1 MVSNE
6 VDDCIEEANG
16 EDQQI
21 LDASTPKL
29 TEYVLIRVPSIKTKD
44 SDHRSKRRRLLDIL
58 KARPSRAWL
67 KKFKFSSP
75 FAACREAV
83 KEHEEVSL
91 SVPTPAGARR
101 FHVQFIRKINWSKTL
116 NVLKE
121 WIKNPMNIALFIWLI
136 CVAVALAM
144 LALLLLGLLDQAFP
158 SQALQ
163 NYWIEINNQVLNA
176 LFTLMSLYQHPNL
189 FHHMV
194 LLCRWRSEDITELRK
209 IYCKNG
215 AYRPHEWAHM
225 TVVVVLLNVAC
236 FSQYF
241 LCALY
246 WAYRSSDRPEIAETL
261 LVILGTA
268 TPVVAGVYT
277 VYSPLGKEYESDSNE
292 EESSTK
298 QLNKTGLK
306 LYDRK
311 AEASRPEWAGGLFD
325 CGDDVTACSL
335 SFFCTCC
342 VLGWNMERLGFGN
355 MYVHMVLFLLL
366 CIAPFFI
373 FNVSALN
380 IHNDVI
386 ADVVGITGRVISV
399 FGLLYGGYW
408 RIEMRK
414 RFKLPGNTHCC
425 GSETLTDY
433 LQWMFCW
440 SCSLAQEVRTANLY
454 DIEDGNL
461 YRKEFIDIIDD
472 NIGNTDSD
480 DDEEFDSILQPLN
493 PSSSSESEES
503 CELPLSDP
511 MAPPTQPSMQLQET
525 NEIVHDSQLI
535 QKEATDKTDTL

>member
-6 VDDCIEEANG
+6 DDELIEETQN
-16 EDQQI
+16 EVQQI
-21 LDASTPKL
+21 TDPSIPKL
-29 TEYVLIRVPSIKTKD
+29 REYVSIQVPTIQTRN
-44 SDHRSKRRRLLDIL
+44 SDQRSRRRRLLDIL
-58 KARPSRAWL
+58 RARPSPEWL

-75 FAACREAV
+75 FSTCREAV
-83 KEHEEVSL
+83 NEHEEVSL
-91 SVPTPAGARR
+91 SVPSPAGTRR
-101 FHVQFIRKINWSKTL
+101 FHIQFIRKIKWSTTL
-116 NVLKE
+116 NILKE
-121 WIKNPMNIALFIWLI
+121 WLKNPMNIALVIWLI
-136 CVAVALAM
+136 CVAVSLM
-144 LALLLLGLLDQAFP
+144 MLGLLLVGALDHAIP
-158 SQALQ
+158 SKALR

-189 FHHMV
+189 FHHII

-225 TVVVVLLNVAC
+225 MVVVVLIHIAC
-236 FSQYF
+236 FSQYV

-246 WAYRSSDRPEIAETL
+246 WEFTSDERPEIAETL
-261 LVILGTA
+261 FVILGTA

-277 VYSPLGKEYESDSNE
+277 VYSPLGKEYEPDSD
-292 EESSTK
+292 EESPAK
-298 QLNKTGLK
+298 VGLN
-306 LYDRK
+306 LYNRRV
-311 AEASRPEWAGGLFD
+311 EASRPEWAGGLFD
-325 CGDDVTACSL
+325 CGDDVTVGSL

-342 VLGWNMERLGFGN
+342 VFGWNMERLGFGN

-373 FNVSALN
+373 FNVAALN
-380 IHNDVI
+380 IHNEVI

-414 RFKLPGNTHCC
+414 RFKLQGNACCC

-454 DIEDGNL
+454 DIEDGSL
-461 YRKEFIDIIDD
+461 YRKDVD
-472 NIGNTDSD
+472 NVDNVDSE
-480 DDEEFDSILQPLN
+480 DELGPFLQPLS
-493 PSSSSESEES
+493 PPASSESEEAS
-503 CELPLSDP
+503 ELPLSDL
-511 MAPPTQPSMQLQET
+511 MAPPTQPSMQLECET
-525 NEIVHDSQLI
+525 SDREASTEIVPDSQLI
-535 QKEATDKTDTL
+535 HREAIDQ